1 MVVPGGN
8 RKISR
13 LVKDCEFAAVG
24 IRAADALPQIASGLR
39 FVFVEHEMPPREV
52 AVSFNRARSGGRD
65 RLEQAIILFDREM
78 LEHHAWQRGRR
89 LARFARRVLFI
100 LPVLLQLLRL
110 RRHQPRRI
118 RQEAQRGFRRASVA
132 AGTRVI
138 ARIQQDQA
146 QHVIRAIDVRHRQ
159 RECAGR
165 ARDHGLFR
173 QSEVLFHIAN
183 IMFHTMFHGDARRAV
198 GSAFRIDTPWEFAAD
213 AFDLGIVEPALEV
226 MVAERHSPRHA
237 AVGKRVD
244 QLFDGGSH
252 QFAGVFQCGRI
263 AFPGRFGRC
272 GCRTRVPA
280 TLAGGQRVCGII
292 SGDLVAVENNKIGAC
307 GVKRGLDEADGV
319 FADFRPVLDVGE
331 LQYAEFAGLVEL
343 QAAKP
348 CGYGKRSTVPLFRWL
363 DARARG
369 FGGMLQFGHTSRV
382 MQHWAIT
389 CAIHAGRQQIALP
402 HRVRQNPSTHRPKRR
417 EQTGAKNKK
426 PSHLRGLIGWDAWTR
441 TKNG

>member
-1 MVVPGGN
+1 M
-8 RKISR
+8 
-13 LVKDCEFAAVG
+13 AAVDG
-24 IRAADALPQIASGLR
+24 VLR
-39 FVFVEHEMPPREV
+39 G
-52 AVSFNRARSGGRD
+52 S
-65 RLEQAIILFDREM
+65 
-78 LEHHAWQRGRR
+78 RG
-89 LARFARRVLFI
+89 RVLFI

-118 RQEAQRGFRRASVA
+118 RQERSAASRRASVA

-213 AFDLGIVEPALEV
+213 AFDFVIVEPALEV

-272 GCRTRVPA
+272 GCRSA
-280 TLAGGQRVCGII
+280 SQRRLREV
-292 SGDLVAVENNKIGAC
+292 SA
-307 GVKRGLDEADGV
+307 
-319 FADFRPVLDVGE
+319 
-331 LQYAEFAGLVEL
+331 YAESYPAIWLPLKITRSGRVASSEASMRLMVSLLTFGPSWMSANCNTRNLPDWWNCRRQAVRIRKAVDGPPLPLVGCAG
-343 QAAKP
+343 A
-348 CGYGKRSTVPLFRWL
+348 WL
-363 DARARG
+363 
-369 FGGMLQFGHTSRV
+369 GGMLQFGHTSRV

-402 HRVRQNPSTHRPKRR
+402 HRIRQIHQPTAQSDVNRQVRK
-417 EQTGAKNKK
+417 
-426 PSHLRGLIGWDAWTR
+426 
-441 TKNG
+441 TKNPRICEGSLAGMPGLEPRMAEPESAVLPITPHPNLAGVATSKSCPSYPRRFEPVLAP

>member
-132 AGTRVI
+132 AGTCVI

-173 QSEVLFHIAN
+173 QSEVLFHIAD
-183 IMFHTMFHGDARRAV
+183 IMFHAMLHGDARRAV

-213 AFDLGIVEPALEV
+213 AFDFVIVEPALEV

-244 QLFDGGSH
+244 Q
-252 QFAGVFQCGRI
+252 
-263 AFPGRFGRC
+263 
-272 GCRTRVPA
+272 
-280 TLAGGQRVCGII
+280 
-292 SGDLVAVENNKIGAC
+292 
-307 GVKRGLDEADGV
+307 
-319 FADFRPVLDVGE
+319 
-331 LQYAEFAGLVEL
+331 
-343 QAAKP
+343 
-348 CGYGKRSTVPLFRWL
+348 
-363 DARARG
+363 
-369 FGGMLQFGHTSRV
+369 
-382 MQHWAIT
+382 
-389 CAIHAGRQQIALP
+389 
-402 HRVRQNPSTHRPKRR
+402 
-417 EQTGAKNKK
+417 
-426 PSHLRGLIGWDAWTR
+426 
-441 TKNG
+441 

>member
-1 MVVPGGN
+1 
-8 RKISR
+8 
-13 LVKDCEFAAVG
+13 
-24 IRAADALPQIASGLR
+24 
-39 FVFVEHEMPPREV
+39 
-52 AVSFNRARSGGRD
+52 
-65 RLEQAIILFDREM
+65 
-78 LEHHAWQRGRR
+78 
-89 LARFARRVLFI
+89 
-100 LPVLLQLLRL
+100 
-110 RRHQPRRI
+110 
-118 RQEAQRGFRRASVA
+118 
-132 AGTRVI
+132 
-138 ARIQQDQA
+138 
-146 QHVIRAIDVRHRQ
+146 
-159 RECAGR
+159 
-165 ARDHGLFR
+165 
-173 QSEVLFHIAN
+173 
-183 IMFHTMFHGDARRAV
+183 MFHGDARRAV

-213 AFDLGIVEPALEV
+213 AFDFVIVEPALEV
-226 MVAERHSPRHA
+226 MVAERHSPWHA

-402 HRVRQNPSTHRPKRR
+402 HRIRQNPSTHRPKRR

>member
-1 MVVPGGN
+1 
-8 RKISR
+8 
-13 LVKDCEFAAVG
+13 
-24 IRAADALPQIASGLR
+24 
-39 FVFVEHEMPPREV
+39 
-52 AVSFNRARSGGRD
+52 
-65 RLEQAIILFDREM
+65 M

-89 LARFARRVLFI
+89 RARFARRVLFI

-138 ARIQQDQA
+138 AGIQQDQA
-146 QHVIRAIDVRHRQ
+146 QHVIRAIDVCHRQ

-173 QSEVLFHIAN
+173 QSEVLFHITD

-213 AFDLGIVEPALEV
+213 ASISALSSPHWKSWLPNV
-226 MVAERHSPRHA
+226 TAYGTPRSASGWTSCSTVARTNS
-237 AVGKRVD
+237 RVC
-244 QLFDGGSH
+244 S
-252 QFAGVFQCGRI
+252 QCGRI

-280 TLAGGQRVCGII
+280 TLAGGQHVCGII

-343 QAAKP
+343 QAAEP

-389 CAIHAGRQQIALP
+389 CAIHAGRQQIAPP
-402 HRVRQNPSTHRPKRR
+402 HRIRQKTLASARAHWLGCLDSNQEWLNQNQLCCQLHHIPIWL
-417 EQTGAKNKK
+417 A
-426 PSHLRGLIGWDAWTR
+426 
-441 TKNG
+441 